1 MKTLTKLMVL
11 VLSLGLI
18 GSVAMASPN
27 PEKITGTVAA
37 VDTAAKTL
45 TVKADQSGLEY
56 VLQVDENT
64 IIKKGDKEISLAEIV
79 VTDPV
84 EVEMQNNKAI
94 SITVIVKK

>member
-11 VLSLGLI
+11 VVSLGLI

-27 PEKITGTVAA
+27 PEKIMGTVTA

-45 TVKADQSGLEY
+45 TVKADESGLEY

-64 IIKKGDKEISLAEIV
+64 IIKKGDKKISLAEIV
-79 VTDPV
+79 VTDAV
-84 EVEMQNNKAI
+84 EVEMQDNKAI
-94 SITVIVKK
+94 SITVIEKK